1 MNEERA
7 RILNNND
14 FALLT
19 VVVVFNNVKTSPFL
33 WRPRLDKIYW
43 TLPLRALSLIN
54 VSIVLFLLYTDS
66 EFNLGVLSK

>member
-1 MNEERA
+1 MYLEPKIKKQIKTMNEERA

-33 WRPRLDKIYW
+33 
-43 TLPLRALSLIN
+43 
-54 VSIVLFLLYTDS
+54 
-66 EFNLGVLSK
+66 